1 MEDRK
6 LTEKESLEVIT
17 SMIAR
22 TKERYLDDGNILL
35 MWGYL
40 AVFTAILVWVL
51 LAITRQSAWN
61 FLWFMMPL
69 VGGVA
74 TRAMSRKQ
82 LRERGVRT
90 FTDRATSELWAIA
103 GSSPIWVAVVCLI
116 LQCLTGNDC
125 WGAMLAY
132 PLIVVPFAEIAQ
144 GILIKE
150 DSLIMGGL
158 TGLLIGILTICCIAG
173 GIVLHANWF
182 QPLFILAFVAM
193 MIVPGHILNRKAK
206 RE

>member
-90 FTDRATSELWAIA
+90 FT
-103 GSSPIWVAVVCLI
+103 
-116 LQCLTGNDC
+116 
-125 WGAMLAY
+125 
-132 PLIVVPFAEIAQ
+132 
-144 GILIKE
+144 
-150 DSLIMGGL
+150 
-158 TGLLIGILTICCIAG
+158 
-173 GIVLHANWF
+173 
-182 QPLFILAFVAM
+182 
-193 MIVPGHILNRKAK
+193 
-206 RE
+206 